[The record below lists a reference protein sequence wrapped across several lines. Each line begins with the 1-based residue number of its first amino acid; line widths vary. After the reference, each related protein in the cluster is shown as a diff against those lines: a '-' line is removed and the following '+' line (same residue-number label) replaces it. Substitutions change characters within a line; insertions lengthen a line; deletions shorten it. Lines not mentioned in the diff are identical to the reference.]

1 MRSRKPA
8 PPAACERCRCMRSS
22 ASRSTAPSVRKRSIR
37 NAAMDPSQRTLR
49 CCALTHCSAL
59 WVGLDERCAA
69 ILWIGTC
76 EPQVHLARADVH
88 WSGVVHLH
96 VQLFVPPAPL
106 SSGARFKRQC
116 VAVKTMS
123 RRNCT
128 WPMHSGNATQ
138 RPPSNRPHCEHAC
151 ATVDNCYGP
160 RTSKE
165 TGSFAQ
171 FEKKIMCSPA
181 LPGPIR
187 SDDVMFLPLQ
197 TERQTLAP
205 TSGTAEQPQQAQYL
219 LASCPWTGSGTTR
232 SVSFLV
238 LQMQPSP
245 A

>member
-1 MRSRKPA
+1 
-8 PPAACERCRCMRSS
+8 
-22 ASRSTAPSVRKRSIR
+22 
-37 NAAMDPSQRTLR
+37 
-49 CCALTHCSAL
+49 
-59 WVGLDERCAA
+59 
-69 ILWIGTC
+69 
-76 EPQVHLARADVH
+76 
-88 WSGVVHLH
+88 
-96 VQLFVPPAPL
+96 
-106 SSGARFKRQC
+106 
-116 VAVKTMS
+116 
-123 RRNCT
+123 
-128 WPMHSGNATQ
+128 MHSGNATQ